1 VDLLSIFE
9 FKKEELDSRKIKSIL
24 SMLSK
29 DEKEVF
35 NILKLS
41 LDALT
46 ATQIYDLFIDD
57 IIKKSNS
64 LKNKMDELESFL
76 KVKDGRKP
84 LERKAEFLRKN
95 NISVPTNRTITRI
108 LDNLKDTGFI
118 VKRKTNNKKAKAYYC
133 LHPQLRLFFDEH
145 DVEVVKKK
153 EVEKMLKRVKEIKQV
168 LKEKK

>member
-1 VDLLSIFE
+1 VDLLDVFE
-9 FKKEELDSRKIKSIL
+9 FKKEELDKKKINAIM

-41 LDALT
+41 LNALT
-46 ATQIYDLFIDD
+46 ATQIYDLFIDT
-57 IIKKSNS
+57 IINKNNS

-76 KVKDGRKP
+76 KIKDGRKP

-95 NISVPTNRTITRI
+95 NISVPTNRTITRV

-153 EVEKMLKRVKEIKQV
+153 EVEKMLKRVKEIKEV

>member
-1 VDLLSIFE
+1 MDLLDVFE
-9 FKKEELDSRKIKSIL
+9 FKKEELDKKKINAIM

-41 LDALT
+41 LNALT
-46 ATQIYDLFIDD
+46 ATQIYDLFIDT
-57 IIKKSNS
+57 IINKNNS

-76 KVKDGRKP
+76 KIKDGRKP

-95 NISVPTNRTITRI
+95 NISVPTNRTITRV

-118 VKRKTNNKKAKAYYC
+118 VKRKTNNKKARAYYC

>member
-1 VDLLSIFE
+1 MDLLDVFE
-9 FKKEELDSRKIKSIL
+9 FKKEELDKKKINAIM

-41 LDALT
+41 LNALT
-46 ATQIYDLFIDD
+46 ATQIYDLFIDT
-57 IIKKSNS
+57 IINKNNS

-76 KVKDGRKP
+76 KIKDGRKP

-95 NISVPTNRTITRI
+95 NISVPTNRTITRV

-118 VKRKTNNKKAKAYYC
+118 VKRKTNNKKARAYYC
-133 LHPQLRLFFDEH
+133 LHPQLRVFFDEH

-153 EVEKMLKRVKEIKQV
+153 EVEKMLKRVKEIKEV

>member
-1 VDLLSIFE
+1 VDLLDIFE
-9 FKKEELDSRKIKSIL
+9 FKKDELDNKKIHSIL

-29 DEKEVF
+29 GEKEVF

-41 LDALT
+41 QDALT
-46 ATQIYDLFIDD
+46 ATQIYDLFIDS
-57 IIKKSNS
+57 IIRKSNS
-64 LKNKMDELESFL
+64 LKNKLDELESFL

-84 LERKAEFLRKN
+84 LERKSEFLRKN
-95 NISVPTNRTITRI
+95 DISVPTNRTITRI

-145 DVEVVKKK
+145 DSDVVKKK
-153 EVEKMLKRVKEIKQV
+153 EVEKMLKRVKEIKEV
-168 LKEKK
+168 LQDKK

>member
-1 VDLLSIFE
+1 MDLLDVFE
-9 FKKEELDSRKIKSIL
+9 FKKEELDKKKINAIM

-41 LDALT
+41 LNALT
-46 ATQIYDLFIDD
+46 ATQIYDLFIDT
-57 IIKKSNS
+57 IINKNNS

-76 KVKDGRKP
+76 KIKDGRKP

-95 NISVPTNRTITRI
+95 NISVPTNRTITRV

-118 VKRKTNNKKAKAYYC
+118 VKRKTNNKKARAYYC
-133 LHPQLRLFFDEH
+133 LHPQLRVFFDEH